1 MKRRLICGVVFAA
14 VLIVEICIALW
25 VHDSFI
31 RPYFGD
37 VLAVICVYFLAR
49 IFLTQKPKYL
59 SIYVT
64 IFAFLVELI
73 QLTRLSE
80 ILPNALSIIVGGTF
94 DFSDLLCYLIG
105 GVACFIA
112 DIKFLQRFLKIRVYV
127 SERHKG

>member
-1 MKRRLICGVVFAA
+1 MKIRLVCGAVFAA

-37 VLAVICVYFLAR
+37 VLAVVCVYFFAR
-49 IFLTQKPKYL
+49 IFLIRKPKYL

-64 IFAFLVELI
+64 IFAFFVELI
-73 QLTRLSE
+73 QLTSLSE

-105 GVACFIA
+105 GFVCFLA
-112 DIKFLQRFLKIRVYV
+112 DIKFFQNSCNV
-127 SERHKG
+127 S